1 MRRLVGFT
9 LVELLVVL
17 GVIGI
22 LASLALPSFSQQ
34 ILQDRVITTA
44 NQLNNV
50 SKYARSEAVKRDKS
64 IRLVVSDN
72 RWEVTLNEA
81 GVDTIL
87 KAFSVTKAGVSVYLV
102 SLTVSASGEVDRQA
116 SIRIQDEPVN
126 TTDYVMC
133 VLKSGQNWLVESS
146 QLGCA

>member
-50 SKYARSEAVKRDKS
+50 YKYARSEAVKRDKS

-72 RWEVTLNEA
+72 RWEVTLKHF
-81 GVDTIL
+81 L
-87 KAFSVTKAGVSVYLV
+87 
-102 SLTVSASGEVDRQA
+102 
-116 SIRIQDEPVN
+116 
-126 TTDYVMC
+126 
-133 VLKSGQNWLVESS
+133 
-146 QLGCA
+146 

>member
-50 SKYARSEAVKRDKS
+50 YKYARSEAVKRDKS

-87 KAFSVTKAGVSVYLV
+87 KAFSVTKAGVSVNLV

-116 SIRIQDEPVN
+116 SIRIQDEYVN

-146 QLGCA
+146 QRGCA